1 MSGPV
6 TVTEDVTGEL
16 PAVYVVWDSVGKP
29 VAAFSV
35 VFPVEVAARPGKG
48 G

>member
-6 TVTEDVTGEL
+6 TVTEDVTGER
-16 PAVYVVWDSVGKP
+16 PAVYVVSESVGRP

-35 VFPVEVAARPGKG
+35 VFPVEVAARLGIG
-48 G
+48 C